1 MAVEGEAA
9 AAELSEPVSSEAGA
23 EDITAEVPV
32 VTEEVASVDETAASA
47 EVASTEEGTVEAE
60 TLAGDESEG
69 QAEHSGEQTAPE
81 KSPASETTE

>member
-1 MAVEGEAA
+1 M
-9 AAELSEPVSSEAGA
+9 
-23 EDITAEVPV
+23 

-60 TLAGDESEG
+60 TLAADESEG
-69 QAEHSGEQTAPE
+69 QAEHPGEQTAPE